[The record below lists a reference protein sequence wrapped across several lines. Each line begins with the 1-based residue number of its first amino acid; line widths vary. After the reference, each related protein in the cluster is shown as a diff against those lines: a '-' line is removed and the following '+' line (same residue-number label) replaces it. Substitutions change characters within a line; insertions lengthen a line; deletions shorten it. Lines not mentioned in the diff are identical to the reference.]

1 MKIKTIFQKQMILYM
16 GILFALFGFFGAGI
30 SIVYTNQY
38 IKEQEQQ
45 LIVQGERF
53 KESMNSLYL
62 TGVFDTSRMS
72 FELQVMENYM
82 GASVFFMNS
91 QGQVSLVS

>member
-53 KESMNSLYL
+53 KESMN
-62 TGVFDTSRMS
+62 RK
-72 FELQVMENYM
+72 MEKRKKVQNLPGIQQTIRYHGLLEVSYM
-82 GASVFFMNS
+82 KENII
-91 QGQVSLVS
+91 